1 MESHIYAQRISIM
14 DLKWVCL
21 AQSFVV
27 GVRVC
32 TEFTLGVRVCTE
44 FTLGVRVYGVYAWG

>member
-1 MESHIYAQRISIM
+1 MFVIMDLHIEAQRIRIM
-14 DLKWVCL
+14 YVKVAMFDR
-21 AQSFVV
+21 SFVV

-44 FTLGVRVYGVYAWG
+44 FTLGVRV